1 MVDGT
6 QTLWSYFVNV
16 YFLNAGNISH
26 REVLCHFQRG
36 SFGLQLK
43 NQYLNTWNMQYNM
56 KNKLVENRCNFPII
70 FLFSIFSIISDLVQR
85 ESPYVLRS
93 INGGENKNGYSIFFP
108 KLSYISYICKLIILF
123 GKSQILLTSFYHFQ
137 IFAQNATLFLRLSW
151 ILLFKTVPQ
160 HPMAWLPMFLSFS
173 FLHYFSPLSI
183 FVYFPNLLVYYY
195 LSLLTIISVI
205 IHWFRYQLGTLH

>member
-56 KNKLVENRCNFPII
+56 KNKLVENRCNFPRHIPI
-70 FLFSIFSIISDLVQR
+70 LNFQYYIR
-85 ESPYVLRS
+85 
-93 INGGENKNGYSIFFP
+93 
-108 KLSYISYICKLIILF
+108 LSTKEKAHTHWDPLMGVRTKMGIQYF
-123 GKSQILLTSFYHFQ
+123 FQ
-137 IFAQNATLFLRLSW
+137 IVLYFIHLQT
-151 ILLFKTVPQ
+151 
-160 HPMAWLPMFLSFS
+160 HSFWEKVR
-173 FLHYFSPLSI
+173 FS
-183 FVYFPNLLVYYY
+183 
-195 LSLLTIISVI
+195 
-205 IHWFRYQLGTLH
+205 